1 MEGPRIRPRPGPSV
15 IKRSA
20 ALVVVLA
27 MLVMATAFTGAP
39 HAAKLLVGR
48 VHASFQPTSGKVYV
62 LVIGNDAR
70 AGNPLNSRA
79 DAIHIVGLNT
89 ETMRGG
95 ILNFPRDSWV
105 PIPGYGSGKINEAL
119 YHGGPDL
126 LARTLENL
134 TGIRLDYWVMVGFE
148 DFVNIIK
155 SLGGV
160 TMNVPQ
166 AVYDPGGSGARLKAG
181 TQHLKAQQALAYMR
195 TRKSFGGGDVT
206 RTTNHGRFLLALL
219 RKLNRQVGHNPT
231 ALLDWIAVTRR
242 YARYD
247 ISAEEMFRLGVVA
260 TKVKA
265 RDVDNVTVPVSV
277 GSVGAASVVFI
288 SPSARSLYDRLKQ
301 NAAL

>member
-1 MEGPRIRPRPGPSV
+1 M

-20 ALVVVLA
+20 ALVIVLA
-27 MLVMATAFTGAP
+27 MMVLATSFSGVP
-39 HAAKLLVGR
+39 NAAQMLVGR
-48 VHASFQPTSGKVYV
+48 VHESFQPSNGKVFI
-62 LVIGNDAR
+62 LVVGNDAR

-89 ETMRGG
+89 DTMRGG

-105 PIPGYGSGKINEAL
+105 SIPGYGSGKINEAL

-134 TGIRLDYWVMVGFE
+134 TGIRLDYWVMVGFQ
-148 DFVNIIK
+148 DFVNIM
-155 SLGGV
+155 SRLGGV

-166 AVYDPGGSGARLKAG
+166 AAYDPSGSGARINAG
-181 TQHLKAQQALAYMR
+181 TQHLKAQQALAYLR
-195 TRKSFGGGDVT
+195 TRHSFGGGDVT
-206 RTTNHGRFLLALL
+206 RTTNQGRFLIALL
-219 RKLNRQVGHNPT
+219 RKLKGQVDRDPT

-247 ISAEEMFRLGVVA
+247 VSAAEMFRLGVVA
-260 TKVKA
+260 TKVKPGEI
-265 RDVDNVTVPVSV
+265 DNVTVPVSV

-288 SPSARSLYDRLKQ
+288 SPSASSVYSRFKENGSL
-301 NAAL
+301 

>member
-1 MEGPRIRPRPGPSV
+1 M

-27 MLVMATAFTGAP
+27 MMVLATSFSGVP
-39 HAAKLLVGR
+39 NAAQMLVGR
-48 VHASFQPTSGKVYV
+48 VHESFQPSNGKVFI
-62 LVIGNDAR
+62 LVVGNDAR

-89 ETMRGG
+89 DTMRGG

-105 PIPGYGSGKINEAL
+105 SIPGYGSGKINEAL

-134 TGIRLDYWVMVGFE
+134 TGIRLDYWVMVGFQ
-148 DFVNIIK
+148 DFVNIM
-155 SLGGV
+155 SRLGGV

-166 AVYDPGGSGARLKAG
+166 AAYDPSGSGARINAG
-181 TQHLKAQQALAYMR
+181 TQHLKAQQALAYLR
-195 TRKSFGGGDVT
+195 TRHSFGGGDVT
-206 RTTNHGRFLLALL
+206 RTTNQGRFLIALL
-219 RKLNRQVGHNPT
+219 RKLKGQVDRDPT

-247 ISAEEMFRLGVVA
+247 VSAAEMFRLGVVA
-260 TKVKA
+260 TKVKPGEI
-265 RDVDNVTVPVSV
+265 DNVTVPVSV

-288 SPSARSLYDRLKQ
+288 SPSASSVYSRFKENGSL
-301 NAAL
+301 